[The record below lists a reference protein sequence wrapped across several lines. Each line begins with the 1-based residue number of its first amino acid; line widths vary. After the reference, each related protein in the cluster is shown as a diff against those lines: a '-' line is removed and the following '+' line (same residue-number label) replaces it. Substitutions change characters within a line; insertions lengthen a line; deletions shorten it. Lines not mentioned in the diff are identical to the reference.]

1 MKTLITRIKRLALA
15 LCLATPIVSWA
26 AYTTIGYE
34 DFGDTAGV
42 VLWRGATDSA
52 NFHQSTAVNV
62 AADGT
67 EGDPATLNWNEF
79 CSSKGA
85 YSAPGKLLVY
95 DATGYRASSNADF
108 DPLSLGGLWVKA
120 LASEA
125 EGSES
130 TPYSVTGS
138 GSRYTDFG
146 AAGYSTYFKFQKS
159 FSIERASDIR
169 CYGNVTIDVA
179 SGATFRNTTALWIEN
194 NSTVALTGEGTV
206 ELSNGLRMNA
216 SSTLDLSAATRPT
229 IYGDVTI
236 PAGATLV
243 LPAGTELDADVEID
257 ICFGALTVNG
267 IINVKVGDADA
278 VDTIV
283 TTSDGKI
290 TRIDTGIT
298 YTADFPT
305 TVPAG
310 SIYIYVGGETAE
322 GAVGIAGVTVNGKL
336 KTQGYVNLTDLTVSN
351 GGTLEVVDGNTTA
364 VAYNDGYDNIIRGN
378 IIVRAGATL
387 TTTQNDFLDW
397 YGATNQRLDIYG
409 TLALGNTRWSVK
421 TATKC
426 VFNLYPGARVTG
438 AGDSNGVIDL
448 IEDTSKLNVYRGDNG
463 GEVVIEG
470 KLKTRN
476 ANTPIWVAADT
487 TLKVGGF
494 NNGVNKSGNGTLE
507 ISGNISNP
515 GNSTVSEGTVA
526 FVDTTVALPL
536 TVNAGKTVTASASE
550 GVTVPLNV
558 TMNASANIT
567 VSGAGTVNGSV
578 TFGGFPTGTLTGL
591 TTSTWQGTV
600 TVPAASGNISKLAS
614 CGNADSVIDFAGTTG
629 SSYIMASGN
638 TTYNVGAINFSG
650 ATVLDNGSSG
660 STVNFAKISGDGDL
674 TLSSW
679 GGCSSARYNLNKI
692 EGYTGTLTV
701 KNGITRDQG
710 GTFTIGIGN
719 IVTENTTPGA
729 CVLPIVNE
737 SVESPTGTVVYNL
750 SNATLNGAAADLE
763 VKEDGI
769 YIVVPVTT
777 VEITVTPVT
786 GATASVTADG
796 QPVEIVDGKVTVD
809 IGAAVSVTYTAN
821 DGYVVTGS
829 PVEFTATAETTS
841 VDTSTVVPALIL
853 ATITSADGQTVTP
866 YTDVATAFA
875 AVADD
880 ETLTL
885 VGSSVSLTDD
895 VAIATSFTL
904 AGDAEG
910 TTVSGT
916 PGRFQLNGSVA
927 MTLAETVTVTKQFQF
942 NSKTATLTFPTDKA
956 PTVRPYTA
964 GGCQT
969 GTRDNGDGTSTYYQY
984 LFLQLQVG
992 ASNVTLAYDGS
1003 SDPVVTK
1010 QVYEGDEL
1018 VFTATPA
1025 EGYENPVVT
1034 VNGESISPVDGKY
1047 TVVVGTVNVIIS
1059 ATATAIPPV
1068 AQVVHGETVTP
1079 YTSLAAAVAAATDG
1093 DTVKLVADTAID
1105 AAATTTDDRLIVAK
1119 DITIDFGAY
1128 TLSVPGELEPTDNW
1142 SALFIEADVTVKGT
1156 TGGINCLDKAD
1167 PNDAPGPYVFTARNG
1182 GTLTI
1187 ESGVYHGGG
1196 TVVTVNANGK
1206 AVITGGTFTATPY
1219 DEPYGMGFV
1228 LNCHDASYTAGI
1240 ASIEVKGGSF
1250 AGFNP
1255 ANCAAEGP
1263 GTSFVASGY
1272 EATET
1277 STGVWTVAEVQEV
1290 PVTPGGAQTDPVDT
1304 EAEAEAE
1311 AAKVVPSVPAA
1322 VAEALTTEQQTAYK
1336 ALFEPKVVPVK
1347 VGEETKYAVEVALT
1361 EAAETAIQTA
1371 VDGETA
1377 DVAAAA
1383 VAAAADPATTP
1394 EAEVST
1400 TPGLYYVVEAGSS
1413 VDGIA
1418 PESCTLATG
1427 DSLKLKIPNKGTSGF
1442 YRISV
1447 SVTPVAV
1454 PQE

>member
-875 AVADD
+875 AVADY

-895 VAIATSFTL
+895 VAIDTSFTL

-942 NSKTATLTFPTDKA
+942 KSKTATLTFPTDKV

-992 ASNVTLAYDGS
+992 ASNVTLAYYDGGAAVES
-1003 SDPVVTK
+1003 K
-1010 QVYEGDEL
+1010 QVNEGDEL

-1034 VNGESISPVDGKY
+1034 VNGEPISPVDGKY

-1059 ATATAIPPV
+1059 ATATAMPKV
-1068 AQVVHGETVTP
+1068 AEIVGGDQ
-1079 YTSLAAAVAAATDG
+1079 YTTLAAAVAGATTG
-1093 DTVKLVADTAID
+1093 DTVKLLT
-1105 AAATTTDDRLIVAK
+1105 
-1119 DITIDFGAY
+1119 
-1128 TLSVPGELEPTDNW
+1128 
-1142 SALFIEADVTVKGT
+1142 DVTLDARVEPNLGSGT
-1156 TGGINCLDKAD
+1156 
-1167 PNDAPGPYVFTARNG
+1167 
-1182 GTLTI
+1182 TLTI
-1187 ESGVYHGGG
+1187 DLGGFKITRTGTGGNGSAFDVKSGTVTIKNGEIDCTQDDTEIAKDGVYAITARAGANVTLETLTVTVDSECGACVYPFSGANVTILGG
-1196 TVVTVNANGK
+1196 TYANTTTTPYRYKLAWTGMAVNQINKDKDGNALNQR
-1206 AVITGGTFTATPY
+1206 ITIYGGTFSK
-1219 DEPYGMGFV
+1219 V
-1228 LNCHDASYTAGI
+1228 
-1240 ASIEVKGGSF
+1240 
-1250 AGFNP
+1250 NP
-1255 ANCAAEGP
+1255 ALGDDSWADGEGTFLAEGYQ
-1263 GTSFVASGY
+1263 S
-1272 EATET
+1272 TET
-1277 STGVWTVAEVQEV
+1277 STGVWTVTVKPSGIDPESVDPQPLDVDPEAGETDAQEAAEAQMVTVTTEVANVLEAAEVSADTYQGYFTKTAVRNVADTAWLVKTEIRADIV
-1290 PVTPGGAQTDPVDT
+1290 EDVNEDAVT
-1304 EAEAEAE
+1304 E
-1311 AAKVVPSVPAA
+1311 
-1322 VAEALTTEQQTAYK
+1322 
-1336 ALFEPKVVPVK
+1336 
-1347 VGEETKYAVEVALT
+1347 LT
-1361 EAAETAIQTA
+1361 EAIADTTAETVTVTKIP
-1371 VDGETA
+1371 V
-1377 DVAAAA
+1377 
-1383 VAAAADPATTP
+1383 
-1394 EAEVST
+1394 
-1400 TPGLYYVVEAGSS
+1400 GLYYKVESLNALGGDAIDFAIGLSGVGDAPTVDKPTADGQGFIRVTISASS
-1413 VDGIA
+1413 LED
-1418 PESCTLATG
+1418 
-1427 DSLKLKIPNKGTSGF
+1427 
-1442 YRISV
+1442 
-1447 SVTPVAV
+1447 
-1454 PQE
+1454 